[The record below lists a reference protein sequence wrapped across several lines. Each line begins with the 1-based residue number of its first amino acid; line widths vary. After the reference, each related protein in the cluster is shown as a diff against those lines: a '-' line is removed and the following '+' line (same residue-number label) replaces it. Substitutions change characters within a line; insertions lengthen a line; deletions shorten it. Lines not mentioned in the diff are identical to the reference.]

1 MRVQT
6 TKMSSTSLT
15 LLSRGPPASPPPE
28 VLSIKNL
35 TKTFDGK
42 LNAVDDISFA
52 VFEGEIFGFLGPNGA
67 GKSTT
72 INMLTTVL
80 RPSSGDAKVCGY
92 DLIKDQAAVRRSIGV
107 VPQESTA
114 DDDLTGLEN
123 VLLCADFYGIPR
135 KISKPRA
142 TELLKLVELEKDAR
156 RKVNTYSGGMRRRLE
171 LASGLIN
178 RPKLLF
184 LDEPTLGLDVQTRA
198 AVWEYIARLKREFHM
213 TLFMTTHYL
222 DEADHLCDRIAII
235 DHGKI
240 LKIGSPDELKQSI
253 GGDIIEVEVQDG
265 AADLT
270 STLENIEHV
279 VDVRKTDSD
288 YRIKTELGEETA
300 PAVIE
305 ALRLG
310 GARVRRIS
318 ISKPSL
324 DQVYL
329 EYTGRSI
336 REEHA
341 DTSTQIPRRGGGMFG
356 ARRRM
361 RGR

>member
-1 MRVQT
+1 
-6 TKMSSTSLT
+6 MSAAEVVSIQEKPAVRPNVILKIEN
-15 LLSRGPPASPPPE
+15 LSKSFDSG
-28 VLSIKNL
+28 
-35 TKTFDGK
+35 KTR
-42 LNAVDDISFA
+42 AVDGVSFE
-52 VFEGEIFGFLGPNGA
+52 VREGEIFGFLGPNGA
-67 GKSTT
+67 VKSTT
-72 INMLTTVL
+72 INMLTTIL
-80 RPSSGDAKVCGY
+80 KPTSGDAIVCGY
-92 DLIKDQAAVRRSIGV
+92 DLAKSAAAVRRSIGV

-135 KISKPRA
+135 RVSIPRA
-142 TELLKLVELEKDAR
+142 QELLELVELSDSSK
-156 RKVNTYSGGMRRRLE
+156 RKVSTYSGGMRRRLE

-198 AVWEYIARLKREFHM
+198 AVWDYIRRLKEEFHM

-222 DEADHLCDRIAII
+222 DEADNLCDRIAII

-240 LKIGSPDELKQSI
+240 LKIGSPVELKESI
-253 GGDIIEVEVQDG
+253 GGDIVEVEVQQG
-265 AADLT
+265 APDL
-270 STLENIEHV
+270 SDTLREIQHV
-279 VDVRKTDSD
+279 VEVKKSNSN
-288 YRIKTELGEETA
+288 YRIKTEFGEQTA
-300 PAVIE
+300 PDIMEV
-305 ALRLG
+305 LRHG
-310 GARVRRIS
+310 GAKVTRIS

-329 EYTGRSI
+329 EFTGRSI

-341 DTSTQIPRRGGGMFG
+341 ESSQMPRRGGMLGM
-356 ARRRM
+356 RRSM